1 MDSFNRNYQDDSDF
15 MNIGINEDEESYIRL
30 LSQTSLT
37 HGTVV
42 EINDTGTSVSIKSP
56 GVIVGGSLPPIT
68 HDCSNCKRAVGYLI
82 EGVIPLCLFA
92 KKAMTTIT
100 FINCITEGSAKYGDL
115 PVDVIRDVTLKLL
128 TRFGVEGEMD
138 LKIVKRGAFPL
149 GGGEVTLT
157 IPSVRTL
164 KPIQWT
170 DPGQIQSVRGVAYA
184 IKVSPQF
191 SNRMVDG
198 IRGILNEFVAD
209 VYIHTNHSSGKSSG
223 ASPGYGVSLVAESTT
238 KSLISISVTNNDM
251 LYMMQNKSA
260 NEQDNTENENDN
272 DDDGEEEEGSEDGF
286 NPKKRSNSSRG
297 ADGNSSKSKKKQN
310 TGISNAAI
318 TPEEVGTH
326 AAKML
331 CEEISRNGVV
341 DSSHQALV
349 LQLMTLTTE
358 DVSKVRF
365 GKLTPFTISFL
376 RFLKEAFGIV
386 FKIVPDDSSIKL
398 SCMGIGFI
406 NISKKVA

>member
-1 MDSFNRNYQDDSDF
+1 

-30 LSQTSLT
+30 LTQTTLT

-56 GVIVGGSLPPIT
+56 GVIVGGSLPSIT

-92 KKAMTTIT
+92 KKALTTIT
-100 FINCITEGSAKYGDL
+100 FTNCITEGSAKYGDI
-115 PVDVIRDVTLKLL
+115 PVDVVRDVTLKLL
-128 TRFGVEGEMD
+128 TKFGVEGEMD

-157 IPSVRTL
+157 IPSVRSL

-198 IRGILNEFVAD
+198 IRGVLNEFVAD
-209 VYIHTNHSSGKSSG
+209 IYIHTNHSSGKSSG

-251 LYMMQNKSA
+251 LYMMQNKGT
-260 NEQDNTENENDN
+260 NEQENENDKGDEES
-272 DDDGEEEEGSEDGF
+272 DDEDEEESEDGF

-297 ADGNSSKSKKKQN
+297 IDGNSNLKKKQN

-358 DVSKVRF
+358 DVSKIRF

-398 SCMGIGFI
+398 SCMGIGFT
-406 NISKKVA
+406 NISKKIA